1 LLYAVLSGR
10 IYLQGTFDNLVNGF
24 FFETSMLYEISTSY
38 FAVGNVYANGRGT
51 DMTLELMYG
60 AAYGNLFTNIH
71 LGAGTKPFGWVTR
84 GQDAAGFNTF
94 WNIRTANDQLALPP
108 ATWAPRVLFVN
119 AEGAPVVG
127 SVLAA
132 HACEGPDGNH
142 VFCGPQHP
150 TACSLSSCMLYLNT
164 HTRRWC
170 CYAHVVS
177 CAPLNP
183 SSSSC
188 HAMRELLVYT
198 ACS

>member
-1 LLYAVLSGR
+1 MLCLLAAC
-10 IYLQGTFDNLVNGF
+10 LQGTFDNLVNGF

-94 WNIRTANDQLALPP
+94 WNIRTANDRLALPP

-119 AEGAPVVG
+119 AEGAPAVG
-127 SVLAA
+127 
-132 HACEGPDGNH
+132 
-142 VFCGPQHP
+142 
-150 TACSLSSCMLYLNT
+150 
-164 HTRRWC
+164 
-170 CYAHVVS
+170 VVS
-177 CAPLNP
+177 
-183 SSSSC
+183 
-188 HAMRELLVYT
+188 T
-198 ACS
+198 AYSACTTT